1 MAQLMDRFPAID
13 DLEKRASRRI
23 PHFGWEYLASGTG
36 DESAM
41 RRNRTALLDVELLPQ
56 LMKGVLD
63 PQTTTTL
70 FGIEHVAPI
79 GVAPVGM
86 SGLIWPGADLALANA
101 ANEGRFPHVLS
112 TVATTAPEDV
122 GPIAGDM
129 GWFQLYP
136 PREAQ
141 LRDTLLDRVAA
152 AGYRTLVITADVPAG
167 SRRERQRKAH
177 IRVPPRITPR
187 LLWQSALHPA
197 WSVAVLRHGIPRFRT
212 IEQYITGGSL
222 AAVAGFVGAS
232 LGGSLSFDY
241 LREVRDRWDGPIVVK
256 GILDPGDARR
266 SIDHGA
272 DAIWVS
278 NHGGRQLEASP
289 AAITCLPAI
298 AAEVGTDVPVL
309 FDSGVRS
316 GADVARAIA
325 LGADFVFAGRPFY
338 FGLGALGS
346 RGVAHAHEIL
356 RDGLV
361 NVMHQTGCETLV
373 ELRDR
378 VHR

>member
-1 MAQLMDRFPAID
+1 MADLMDRYPAIE
-13 DLEKRASRRI
+13 DLERRARRRL
-23 PHFGWEYLASGTG
+23 PHFSWEYLASGTG

-41 RRNRTALLDVELLPQ
+41 HRNRSALLDVELVPQ
-56 LMKGVLD
+56 LMKGVIEPD
-63 PQTTTTL
+63 TRTTL
-70 FGIEHVAPI
+70 FGIDHVAPI
-79 GVAPVGM
+79 GAAPLGL
-86 SGLIWPGADLALANA
+86 SGLIWPGADQALARTA
-101 ANEGRFPHVLS
+101 QATRFPHVLS

-122 GPIAGDM
+122 GPLAGDM

-136 PREAQ
+136 PRDDA
-141 LRDTLLDRVAA
+141 LRADLLDRSEQ

-177 IRVPPRITPR
+177 IRVPPKITPR
-187 LLWQSALHPA
+187 LLWQSATHPA
-197 WSVAVLRHGIPRFRT
+197 WSIAVLRHGIPRFRT
-212 IEQYITGGSL
+212 VERYIQGSSL

-241 LREVRDRWDGPIVVK
+241 IAEVRARWSGNIVVK
-256 GILDPGDARR
+256 GILDPADARR
-266 SIDHGA
+266 SIDVGA

-289 AAITCLPAI
+289 ASVTCLPAV
-298 AAEVGTDVPVL
+298 AAEIAGSVPVL

-316 GADVARAIA
+316 GADVARAIS

-338 FGLGALGS
+338 FGLGALGAD
-346 RGVAHAHEIL
+346 GPAHAFEIL

-361 NVMHQTGCETLV
+361 NVMHQTGCISLA
-373 ELRDR
+373 ELRER
-378 VHR
+378 RP

>member
-1 MAQLMDRFPAID
+1 MAALMDRFPAID
-13 DLEKRASRRI
+13 DLERRASRRI

-41 RRNRTALLDVELLPQ
+41 RRNREALLGVELLPQ
-56 LMKGVLD
+56 LMKGVIEPD
-63 PQTTTTL
+63 TATEL
-70 FGIEHVAPI
+70 FGSTYAAPI

-86 SGLIWPGADLALANA
+86 TGLIWPGSDVAIARA
-101 ANEGRFPHVLS
+101 AHAARFPHVLS
-112 TVATTAPEDV
+112 TVATSTPEDIA
-122 GPIAGDM
+122 PIAGDM

-136 PREAQ
+136 PREAE
-141 LRDTLLDRVAA
+141 LRDLLLGRVAA
-152 AGYRTLVITADVPAG
+152 AGYRTLVVTADVPAG

-177 IRVPPRITPR
+177 IRVPPKVTPR
-187 LLWQSALHPA
+187 LLVQAALHPA
-197 WSVAVLRHGIPRFRT
+197 WSMAVLRHGIPRFRT
-212 IEQYITGGSL
+212 IEEYISGGSL

-241 LREVRDRWDGPIVVK
+241 LGEVCDRWDGPVVVK
-256 GILDPGDARR
+256 GILDASDARR
-266 SIDHGA
+266 SIEHGA

-289 AAITCLPAI
+289 AAVSCLPGI
-298 AAEVGTDVPVL
+298 VAEVAGKVPVL

-316 GADVARAIA
+316 GADVARAIS

-338 FGLGALGS
+338 FGVAALGANGP
-346 RGVAHAHEIL
+346 AHTFDIL

-361 NVMHQTGCETLV
+361 NVMHQTGCESLAD
-373 ELRDR
+373 LRNR
-378 VHR
+378 RP

>member
-1 MAQLMDRFPAID
+1 MAELMDRFPAIA

-41 RRNRTALLDVELLPQ
+41 HRNRTAMLEVELLPQ

-63 PQTTTTL
+63 PITTTEL
-70 FGIEHVAPI
+70 FGTEYVAPI

-86 SGLIWPGADLALANA
+86 TGLIWPGSDLALARA
-101 ANEGRFPHVLS
+101 AQAGRFPHVLS
-112 TVATTAPEDV
+112 TVATTTPEDV
-122 GPIAGDM
+122 GPVAGDM

-136 PREAQ
+136 PREAE
-141 LRDTLLDRVAA
+141 LRDALLDRVAG
-152 AGYRTLVITADVPAG
+152 AGYRTLVVTADVPAG

-177 IRVPPRITPR
+177 IRVPPKITPR
-187 LLWQSALHPA
+187 LLVQSALHPA
-197 WSVAVLRHGIPRFRT
+197 WSIAVLRHGIPRFRT
-212 IEQYITGGSL
+212 IEEYIPGGSL

-241 LREVRDRWDGPIVVK
+241 LREVRERWDGTIVVK

-272 DAIWVS
+272 DAVWVS

-289 AAITCLPAI
+289 AAISCLRPVVE
-298 AAEVGTDVPVL
+298 EVGDAVPVL

-316 GADVARAIA
+316 GADVARAIS

-338 FGLGALGS
+338 FGMGALGD
-346 RGVAHAHEIL
+346 RGAAHAYEIL

-361 NVMHQTGCETLV
+361 NVMHQTGCETIA

-378 VHR
+378 AA

>member
-1 MAQLMDRFPAID
+1 MAELMDRFPAIA
-13 DLEKRASRRI
+13 DLEARAKRRI

-41 RRNRTALLDVELLPQ
+41 HRNRTAMLEVELLPQ
-56 LMKGVLD
+56 LMKGVLAPD
-63 PQTTTTL
+63 TTTTL
-70 FGIEHVAPI
+70 LGTEYVAPI

-86 SGLIWPGADLALANA
+86 TGLIWPGSDLALARA
-101 ANEGRFPHVLS
+101 AQAGRFPHVLS
-112 TVATTAPEDV
+112 TVATTTPEVV
-122 GPIAGDM
+122 GPVAGDM
-129 GWFQLYP
+129 GWYQLYP
-136 PREAQ
+136 PREAE
-141 LRDTLLDRVAA
+141 LRDSILDRVAG
-152 AGYRTLVITADVPAG
+152 AGYRTLVVTADVPAG

-177 IRVPPRITPR
+177 IRVPPKITPR
-187 LLWQSALHPA
+187 LLVQSALHPA
-197 WSVAVLRHGIPRFRT
+197 WSVAILRHGIPRFRT
-212 IEQYITGGSL
+212 IEQYIPGGSL

-241 LREVRDRWDGPIVVK
+241 LSEVRDRWDGHIVVK

-272 DAIWVS
+272 DAVWVS

-289 AAITCLPAI
+289 ASISCLPAI
-298 AAEVGTDVPVL
+298 VDEIGGEVPVL

-316 GADVARAIA
+316 GADVARAIS

-338 FGLGALGS
+338 FGMGALGD
-346 RGVAHAHEIL
+346 RGAAHAFEIL

-361 NVMHQTGCETLV
+361 NVMHQTGCETV
-373 ELRDR
+373 AELRDR
-378 VHR
+378 AA